1 MILHSSICWSHN
13 RPNQFSEQMHA
24 NLRAELGTVI
34 DDSRHSPCSPHG
46 LIGTHNE
53 DGGAAGVELDCVVV
67 VGHDGVVEDHEGVV
81 VGHEGV
87 VGGHEDVVV
96 GHEELAEGHEG
107 LVGSQDGVVEGH
119 EGVVVGHEGVVVSH
133 EGVVLGHE
141 GVVGSHEGVVG
152 GHEGTVGSQDGVV
165 EGHEGVVVG
174 HEGVVGSQDGVVE
187 GHEGAVTI
195 GLTMYR
201 NKGVLFV
208 KTICFIYFLEVEELQ
223 LMANYMLHEV
233 HPRKVHHMNVSKHYQ
248 LHHIDNIY
256 DNL

>member
-1 MILHSSICWSHN
+1 MILHSSIWWSHN

-53 DGGAAGVELDCVVV
+53 DGGAAGVELDCGVVV
-67 VGHDGVVEDHEGVV
+67 DHDGVVED
-81 VGHEGV
+81 HEGV

-96 GHEELAEGHEG
+96 GHEG

-119 EGVVVGHEGVVVSH
+119 EGS
-133 EGVVLGHE
+133 
-141 GVVGSHEGVVG
+141 
-152 GHEGTVGSQDGVV
+152 
-165 EGHEGVVVG
+165 
-174 HEGVVGSQDGVVE
+174 
-187 GHEGAVTI
+187 VTI

-233 HPRKVHHMNVSKHYQ
+233 HPRQVHHMNVSKHCQ
-248 LHHIDNIY
+248 IHHIDNIY